1 MVVGGG
7 RAPHSSGYQRS
18 PLRTQVGHRL
28 TWWSGGGG
36 RLLRILEVTAE
47 DAGRSQTHVVVG
59 EGGRLLRILEVTA
72 EDAGRSQTH
81 VVVGGEDDSS
91 GY

>member
-1 MVVGGG
+1 M
-7 RAPHSSGYQRS
+7 
-18 PLRTQVGHRL
+18 
-28 TWWSGGGG
+28 
-36 RLLRILEVTAE
+36 
-47 DAGRSQTHVVVG
+47 VVG

-81 VVVGGEDDSS
+81 VVVGGGEDDSS